1 MTTLRNLTFS
11 YLSDGKRYRYSHI
24 TRLIKL
30 KQEEKRGDFIIE
42 KLRKISMRTALFM
55 GIIFYSLTILIHF
68 LIINEIV
75 PFTWVN
81 GGRSESLAEQ
91 LPISFINIGI
101 AIIGGVFTLIVGR
114 FKLDKYKRG
123 ITVICW
129 FFVVLWSFG
138 FIQQLFGTPFEKMVC
153 SLVLLIGVIS
163 NLRMA
168 IEKN

>member
-1 MTTLRNLTFS
+1 M
-11 YLSDGKRYRYSHI
+11 K
-24 TRLIKL
+24 
-30 KQEEKRGDFIIE
+30 
-42 KLRKISMRTALFM
+42 TAVFM

-68 LIINEIV
+68 LIIIKII

-81 GGRSESLAEQ
+81 GGRSESFAEQ
-91 LPISFINIGI
+91 LPITVINIVI
-101 AIIGGVFTLIVGR
+101 SIIGLVFTLFVGR
-114 FKLDKYKRG
+114 VKLYKFKRG

-168 IEKN
+168 IEKK

>member
-1 MTTLRNLTFS
+1 M
-11 YLSDGKRYRYSHI
+11 K
-24 TRLIKL
+24 
-30 KQEEKRGDFIIE
+30 
-42 KLRKISMRTALFM
+42 TAVFM

-68 LIINEIV
+68 LIISKSI

-81 GGRSESLAEQ
+81 GGRSESFAEQ
-91 LPISFINIGI
+91 LPISVINIVI
-101 AIIGGVFTLIVGR
+101 SIIGVVFTLIVGR
-114 FKLDKYKRG
+114 IKLNKYKRV
-123 ITVICW
+123 ITIICW

-168 IEKN
+168 IEKK

>member
-1 MTTLRNLTFS
+1 M
-11 YLSDGKRYRYSHI
+11 K
-24 TRLIKL
+24 
-30 KQEEKRGDFIIE
+30 
-42 KLRKISMRTALFM
+42 TAVFM

-68 LIINEIV
+68 LIISKSI
-75 PFTWVN
+75 PFIWVN
-81 GGRSESLAEQ
+81 GGRSESFAEQ
-91 LPISFINIGI
+91 LPISVINIVI
-101 AIIGGVFTLIVGR
+101 SIIGVVFTLIVGR
-114 FKLDKYKRG
+114 IKLYKYKRG

-168 IEKN
+168 IEKK

>member
-1 MTTLRNLTFS
+1 M
-11 YLSDGKRYRYSHI
+11 K
-24 TRLIKL
+24 
-30 KQEEKRGDFIIE
+30 
-42 KLRKISMRTALFM
+42 TAVFM
-55 GIIFYSLTILIHF
+55 GIIFYSLTILIHL
-68 LIINEIV
+68 LIISKSI

-81 GGRSESLAEQ
+81 GGRSESFAEQ
-91 LPISFINIGI
+91 LPISVINIVI
-101 AIIGGVFTLIVGR
+101 SIIGVVFTLIVGR
-114 FKLDKYKRG
+114 IKRYKYKRG

-168 IEKN
+168 IEKK

>member
-1 MTTLRNLTFS
+1 M
-11 YLSDGKRYRYSHI
+11 K
-24 TRLIKL
+24 
-30 KQEEKRGDFIIE
+30 
-42 KLRKISMRTALFM
+42 TAVFM

-68 LIINEIV
+68 LIISKSI

-81 GGRSESLAEQ
+81 GGRSESFAEQ
-91 LPISFINIGI
+91 LPISVINIVI
-101 AIIGGVFTLIVGR
+101 SIIGVIFTLIVGR
-114 FKLDKYKRG
+114 IKLYKYKRG

-138 FIQQLFGTPFEKMVC
+138 FIQQLFGTPFERMVC

-168 IEKN
+168 IEKK

>member
-1 MTTLRNLTFS
+1 M
-11 YLSDGKRYRYSHI
+11 K
-24 TRLIKL
+24 
-30 KQEEKRGDFIIE
+30 
-42 KLRKISMRTALFM
+42 TAVFM

-68 LIINEIV
+68 LIISKSI

-81 GGRSESLAEQ
+81 GGRSESFAEQ
-91 LPISFINIGI
+91 LPITVINIVI
-101 AIIGGVFTLIVGR
+101 SIIGVVFTLIVGR
-114 FKLDKYKRG
+114 VKLYKYKRG

-168 IEKN
+168 IEKK